1 MLRDFLTKPPPIFS
15 QGNAFLISTG
25 GNKNSISRHFFADLC
40 PKMTK
45 NALFVGKSLE
55 KSIVDSKHNQASNL
69 FFVQL
74 AEIVLTSYNLINKGK
89 GHCTGNKTD
98 YLCPPLS
105 STGRGLVRLRR
116 LVWDQEIAGSNPAAP
131 TSKPHQQ

>member
-1 MLRDFLTKPPPIFS
+1 MLF
-15 QGNAFLISTG
+15 
-25 GNKNSISRHFFADLC
+25 
-40 PKMTK
+40 
-45 NALFVGKSLE
+45 FVGKSLE

-74 AEIVLTSYNLINKGK
+74 AEIVLTSYNLRNKGK